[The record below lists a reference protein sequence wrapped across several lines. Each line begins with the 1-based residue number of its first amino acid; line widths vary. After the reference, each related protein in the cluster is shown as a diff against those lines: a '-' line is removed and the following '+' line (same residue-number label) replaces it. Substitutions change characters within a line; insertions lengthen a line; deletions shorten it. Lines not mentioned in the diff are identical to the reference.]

1 MIFDSLG
8 LGELG
13 VVALLGIFL
22 LDPKKLG
29 SMLRQF
35 AQFRRKLNQMQ
46 NQVRTQLNTLV
57 LEDELR
63 ENTPSPHEQ
72 RKTLRKWSRDQVAA
86 LTAHERREKSDTITE
101 AIKAWP
107 SFQAAESICA
117 FVGRYDEVDTEA
129 ILQTALDA
137 GKTLYLPYVHG
148 EVLGFSAV
156 RDLKRDLVEGALG
169 ILEPMATL
177 RNTEDESMTL
187 AARQATITLVPGV
200 TFDAFGGRLGH
211 GKGYYD
217 RHLAQAKT
225 FAVGIAFE
233 AQVHAK
239 KLPLAAH
246 DQTLQALV
254 TESRF
259 LLFADPN
266 QATKGQ

>member
-1 MIFDSLG
+1 MIIDSLG

-13 VVALLGIFL
+13 VVALLGILL

-35 AQFRRKLNQMQ
+35 GEFRRKLNQMQ

-63 ENTPSPHEQ
+63 EKTPSPHEQ
-72 RKTLRKWSRDQVAA
+72 RKTLRQWSRNQVAA
-86 LTAHERREKSDTITE
+86 LTAQERHDHS
-101 AIKAWP
+101 AIIVAALQAWP
-107 SFQAAESICA
+107 RFQTATSICA
-117 FVGRYDEVDTEA
+117 FVGRFDEVDTEA
-129 ILQTALDA
+129 LLQVALDA

-148 EVLGFSAV
+148 NEIGFAV
-156 RDLKRDLVEGALG
+156 VKNLQRDLVEGVFG
-169 ILEPMATL
+169 ILEPRADL
-177 RNTEDESMTL
+177 RSEPVDTA
-187 AARQATITLVPGV
+187 AARQADLTLVPGV
-200 TFDAFGGRLGH
+200 VFDAFGGRLGH

-225 FAVGIAFE
+225 YALGVAFE

-246 DQTLQALV
+246 DQILQGLV

-266 QATKGQ
+266 QAQKEV